1 MTLQQKQRLKWAL
14 IVAVISI
21 GGVIFIF
28 SALQQSMMYFMTPTE
43 ILEKQPTTRI
53 RLGGMVETGSLV
65 KKPTTMTIN
74 FRVTD
79 FNQAIEARFT
89 GLTPDLF
96 KEGQG
101 VVADGHWDGKVFK
114 ADKLLAKHDENYM
127 PINLSDR
134 IAS

>member
-1 MTLQQKQRLKWAL
+1 MTSQQKQRLKWAM
-14 IVAVISI
+14 IVAVILV
-21 GGVIFIF
+21 GGTIFIF

-43 ILEKQPTTRI
+43 ILEKQPATMV
-53 RLGGMVETGSLV
+53 RLGGMVEAGSLT
-65 KKPTTMTIN
+65 KDPATMTVN

-79 FNQAIEARFT
+79 FNRTIDACFT

-101 VVADGHWDGKVFK
+101 VVADGYWNGKIFK
-114 ADKLLAKHDENYM
+114 AGKLLAKHDENYM

-134 IAS
+134 IAK